1 MQKEDFISLYL
12 NYTKDYESPTSFW
25 KWSAYSIIA
34 ATLRDNVFYAQGL
47 IKTYPNIYVILLADS
62 AEYRKSTPLA
72 TTENFLSEVNNTKI
86 VSGHAS
92 IQGVLETLS
101 QRINNLR
108 GGSCIL
114 LARELAAFF
123 VDDPK
128 LLPMLTNIYDFAALF
143 KYTLKGNQI
152 EVKNLCVSFLGA
164 SNSEFFTDVYNSRAT
179 YGGLLRRTFIVTP
192 NERREPNSLIN
203 YEVNEYLGLKLTETL
218 KRIADI
224 KGQFKMAKEANNL
237 YDVWYKELYHSYSE
251 YEDKTGMVQSVHIL
265 VLKLAMIMA
274 AANLTTTISE
284 THLKNAMH
292 ETLSLRG
299 NYAKLVLK
307 TTTSQP
313 EKVGAIIINK
323 LMEAEDNTVE
333 MWKFSADHWRDFT
346 AKEFDDVLVLLER
359 AQFITTIVNSN
370 NMPAIQATQKCITR
384 YLYDKE
390 NKT

>member
-34 ATLRDNVFYAQGL
+34 ATLRDNAFFAQGL

-62 AEYRKSTPLA
+62 AEYRKSPPLSIA
-72 TTENFLSEVNNTKI
+72 KELLTEINNTKI
-86 VSGHAS
+86 ISGHAS

-101 QRINNLR
+101 QRVDNLR

-128 LLPMLTNIYDFAALF
+128 LLPMLTDIYDFDPLF

-152 EVKNLCVSFLGA
+152 EIKNLCSTFFGA

-179 YGGLLRRTFIVTP
+179 FGGLLRRTFIVTP
-192 NERREPNSLIN
+192 DNRRDPNSLVN
-203 YEVNEYLGLKLTETL
+203 YEVNEYLYTKVVDALK
-218 KRIADI
+218 KIAKLNGRFTMTKD
-224 KGQFKMAKEANNL
+224 AYTL
-237 YDVWYKELYHSYSE
+237 YDTWYKELYYSYSK
-251 YEDKTGMVQSVHIL
+251 YEDKTGLVQSIHIL
-265 VLKLAMIMA
+265 ILKLAMIITA
-274 AANLTTTISE
+274 ADLTTVIDES
-284 THLKNAMH
+284 HLKNAMH

-299 NYAKLVLK
+299 NYAKLVLRA
-307 TTTSQP
+307 TTSQP

-323 LMEAEDNTVE
+323 LMEAEDNAVE